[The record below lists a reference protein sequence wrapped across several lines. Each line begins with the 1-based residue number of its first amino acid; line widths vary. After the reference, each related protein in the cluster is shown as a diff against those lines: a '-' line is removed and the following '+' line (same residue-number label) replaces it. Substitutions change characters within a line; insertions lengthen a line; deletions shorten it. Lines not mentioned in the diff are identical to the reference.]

1 MKELYLHLKCQT
13 DEYNSTDKFLC
24 LTNILRS
31 LLQVI
36 SISTLEL
43 TKSETSIDDLDIS
56 GLVDRFKRPTDG
68 MPLDIID
75 KLTPHLRSHF
85 EPRIF
90 TGWYEH
96 DKSTG
101 KSLSTMLQEWV
112 VFRNK
117 KPGHGVLDRA
127 SMHEWTTKTIKLID
141 NCINVFSCVIP
152 IIDNGKLFLDI
163 PTGRLNINFPFVFNG
178 EAIVITEVSQRQGNW
193 KLQLQTLNYE
203 NSATKT
209 VSLSENNIFN
219 GFKESIFEN
228 YKILE
233 VECMGNEY
241 IVEHNIPIRQT
252 ETFEGRQKEV
262 DHLVEWLNDNDSRR
276 CLIYGDGGYGKTTLV
291 LEAMN
296 RLLEGD
302 LKVTKN
308 FPLLIC
314 FYTAKMTRWTENGL
328 ERFSTIQPVMDECIR
343 EVIKFYDSSLER
355 QWYTTSGTALISK
368 AEQFLLEKKISRNE
382 ILLIIDNSETLS
394 DSPQKN
400 SELAEFLKQAGKR
413 IGRLIITSRR
423 QENVEVE
430 PILVEGLNESDSVK
444 LLKRLAELYGAT
456 PIIQA
461 GDRKLLTTANRL
473 MNKPLLLESLVVYI
487 SRSNIS
493 IEAAIENIFRKSN
506 EDLLEFLY
514 EDAWERLNDVQ
525 RKIFY
530 IIISVTSPLNSTVIS
545 RACQLVELQHSTFIE
560 SLKETH
566 FASTLD
572 YGSHY
577 ELELVELAKR
587 FFEKKFSE
595 LNDINKRNIIE
606 LSNSVDKYSQ
616 ERIKIEQEYKEDR
629 VSEAFRSDFS
639 KVAKVAVDN
648 NDYPKALEYYKLAI
662 EDDPFN
668 SSLHDR
674 YAWFLSNKL
683 NDLPAALSAALRAV
697 ELNEQNCDAIVNAA
711 LIYYRL
717 DNIQQGDE
725 YIDKAEHH
733 GRPKSFCHLRKAIAR
748 YHLSSKNIS
757 KEERRLV
764 LNDAEKHLR
773 LAEKNY
779 SPGIPYS
786 IKTRKS
792 MEKIKELIIKRK
804 VFLKK

>member
-1 MKELYLHLKCQT
+1 MKELYLKLKSQA
-13 DEYNSTDKFLC
+13 DDLGDTDKFLC

-31 LLQVI
+31 LLQVV
-36 SISTLEL
+36 SISALEMS
-43 TKSETSIDDLDIS
+43 KSETNVDELDIG
-56 GLVDRFKRPTDG
+56 GLVERFKRPADG
-68 MPLDIID
+68 MPVDIID

-85 EPRIF
+85 DPRIF
-90 TGWYEH
+90 TGWYEK
-96 DKSTG
+96 DNVTG

-112 VFRNK
+112 AFRNK

-127 SMHEWTTKTIKLID
+127 SMSEWNSKTIKLIE
-141 NCINVFSCVIP
+141 NCLDVFLCVIP
-152 IIDNGKLFLDI
+152 KVNGNDLFLDI
-163 PTGRLNINFPFVFNG
+163 PSGKLKINFPFLFNN
-178 EAIVITEVSQRQGNW
+178 EAIVITEVNQRQGNW

-203 NSATKT
+203 SSATKT

-219 GFKESIFEN
+219 SFKDSIFET

-233 VECMGNEY
+233 VECMGKEY

-296 RLLEGD
+296 RLIEGD
-302 LKVTKN
+302 LKVNKN

-343 EVIKFYDSSLER
+343 EVIKFFDSSLER

-368 AEQFLLEKKISRNE
+368 AENFLLEKKISRNDL
-382 ILLIIDNSETLS
+382 LLIIDNSETLS

-461 GDRKLLTTANRL
+461 GDRKLLSTANRL

-514 EDAWERLNDVQ
+514 EDAWARLNDVQ
-525 RKIFY
+525 KNIFY

-545 RACQLVELQHSTFIE
+545 RACQIVELQHSTFLE

-595 LNDINKRNIIE
+595 LNTIQKRDIIE

-629 VSEAFRSDFS
+629 VSEAFRSEFS

-683 NDLPAALSAALRAV
+683 NNLPDALSAAIKAI

-717 DNIQQGDE
+717 DDILRGDE
-725 YIDKAEHH
+725 YIDKAEYH

-757 KEERRLV
+757 NEDKALV
-764 LNDAEKHLR
+764 LNDSEKHLR

-779 SPGIPYS
+779 SPGISYS
-786 IKTRKS
+786 IKTKKS
-792 MEKIKELIIKRK
+792 MEKIKELIIKRR
-804 VFLKK
+804 VLLKR